1 MTDSIDDRIKRL
13 GLTLPEPVAVPP
25 GISIPFSMVR
35 VIGNRVLVSGHG
47 PQNDDG
53 SISEPLGQLGCC
65 LLYTSPSP
73 RDATLSRMPSSA

>member
-53 SISEPLGQLGCC
+53 SIGEPLGQLGGRIVFGGGGGRR
-65 LLYTSPSP
+65 TEEWRSV
-73 RDATLSRMPSSA
+73 